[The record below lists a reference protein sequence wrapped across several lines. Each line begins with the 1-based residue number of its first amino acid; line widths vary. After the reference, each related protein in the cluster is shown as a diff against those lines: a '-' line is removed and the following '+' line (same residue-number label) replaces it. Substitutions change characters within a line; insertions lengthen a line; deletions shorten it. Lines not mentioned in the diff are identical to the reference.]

1 MAALRGFAAVPL
13 SHRRPEVDGTSVVAG
28 AVPSAGATNG
38 SGTVLR
44 GMSAVTKRQEGI
56 PVAALPPGLGTA
68 PATTEVRPRVGQVDS
83 VAGGID
89 PGGFHFA
96 LPGFL
101 THHRVTSFA
110 QELAPPDTAHLS
122 AWLVDAAAV
131 GAILLVFLKIIDHFK
146 RKPSLEQELEK
157 LLRQIRA
164 ELNQIRHEQ
173 ASHLSEV
180 RGRVEGAHQRVDL
193 LTHDLN
199 NKLQR
204 LPGEIVDLLHKTG
217 VTPRPHL

>member
-1 MAALRGFAAVPL
+1 MHALFSMGGILFWWLAGQVL
-13 SHRRPEVDGTSVVAG
+13 SATPFERLRRPEVDGYHGGSAFQQWFPVFSSTSW
-28 AVPSAGATNG
+28 P
-38 SGTVLR
+38 
-44 GMSAVTKRQEGI
+44 
-56 PVAALPPGLGTA
+56 
-68 PATTEVRPRVGQVDS
+68 D
-83 VAGGID
+83 GGIARGPSTSLCSAQDD
-89 PGGFHFA
+89 PLFIESLSRPVFPHHGF
-96 LPGFL
+96 
-101 THHRVTSFA
+101 FA
-110 QELAPPDTAHLS
+110 QELPAPDAAHLS
-122 AWLVDAAAV
+122 SWLVDAAAL

-164 ELNQIRHEQ
+164 ELNQLRHEQ
-173 ASHLSEV
+173 SDHLAEV

-217 VTPRPHL
+217 VTPRGHHS